1 MPKTVSR
8 AAVCWPD
15 CSAEMA
21 AAPAAA
27 AVLGDLLW
35 CLGLGCLLGAGRQ
48 LLGLVLGEGPVRCFC
63 WDVLAFA
70 AAAFLICG
78 FSAGVSASGL
88 ARWYMALGMLAGAL
102 AWNGTTGPAIR
113 QLLHALGWGLLW
125 PFRTLE
131 RRCLAPIH
139 RRLTRAIQRR
149 REKRKQKKAEK
160 KPKNGKKQL
169 QKPSKIVYN

>member
-1 MPKTVSR
+1 M
-8 AAVCWPD
+8 
-15 CSAEMA
+15 
-21 AAPAAA
+21 
-27 AVLGDLLW
+27 
-35 CLGLGCLLGAGRQ
+35 
-48 LLGLVLGEGPVRCFC
+48 RCFC

-70 AAAFLICG
+70 AAAFLVCG

-102 AWNGTTGPAIR
+102 AWNGTASPAIR

-149 REKRKQKKAEK
+149 RGKAQTEKSGEKAKKTEKSSCKSRRK
-160 KPKNGKKQL
+160 
-169 QKPSKIVYN
+169 